1 MKKRV
6 VVYYSFEGNTK
17 RAAEQLA
24 EKLGADIVE
33 LRTVKEIPRKGIGK
47 FFVGGGQA
55 LFKKCPPL
63 RNMEND
69 MGKYEEIILGS
80 PIWAGKCAPAIN
92 SFLKAYPVEEKVAAV
107 FTSSGGGDN
116 KSCMKDFSRRFS
128 ALKYSAALCDSR
140 NPASKDNE
148 MHIQRLAEDI
158 MHGE

>member
-1 MKKRV
+1 MKKRA

-17 RAAEQLA
+17 KAAELLA

-63 RNMEND
+63 WDIGSD
-69 MGKYEEIILGS
+69 MGKYEEIILGT

-92 SFLKAYPVEEKVAAV
+92 RFLKAYPVEEKVIAV

-128 ALKYSAALCDSR
+128 ALRYSAALTDSR

-148 MHIQRLAEDI
+148 MQIQRLAEDI

>member
-17 RAAEQLA
+17 KAAEQLA

-33 LRTVKEIPRKGIGK
+33 LRTVEEIPRKGFGK
-47 FFVGGGQA
+47 FFVGGGLA

-63 RNMEND
+63 QDIESD
-69 MGKYEEIILGS
+69 MDKYEKIILGT
-80 PIWAGKCAPAIN
+80 PIWAGKCTPAIN
-92 SFLKAYPVEEKVAAV
+92 SFLKAYPVEEKVVAV
-107 FTSSGGGDN
+107 FTCSGGGGN
-116 KSCMKDFSRRFS
+116 KGCIKDLSRRLS
-128 ALKYSAALCDSR
+128 ALKYSTALTDSR
-140 NPASKDNE
+140 NQASKDNE

>member
-63 RNMEND
+63 RNMESD
-69 MGKYEEIILGS
+69 MGKYEEIILGT

-92 SFLKAYPVEEKVAAV
+92 SFLKAYPVEEKVAAI

-128 ALKYSAALCDSR
+128 ALKYSAALYDSR

-148 MHIQRLAEDI
+148 MYIQRLAEDI

>member
-33 LRTVKEIPRKGIGK
+33 LRTVKEIPRKGIRK

-63 RNMEND
+63 WNMESD
-69 MGKYEEIILGS
+69 MGKYEEIILGT

-148 MHIQRLAEDI
+148 MYIQRLAEDI

>member
-63 RNMEND
+63 RNMESD
-69 MGKYEEIILGS
+69 MGKYEEIILGT

-116 KSCMKDFSRRFS
+116 KSCMKDFFRRFS
-128 ALKYSAALCDSR
+128 ALKYSAALSDSR

-148 MHIQRLAEDI
+148 MYIQRLAEDI